1 MARHWIVVGGK
12 EIYDTTRE
20 MGFTRHGLKSTRRK
34 MVQQIQPGDTVSFY
48 ISGRKQLAGMV
59 RVTSPVVEERT
70 RIWSSPKKPEELYP
84 YRIGIEPLVIV
95 DEEGWLDAEPYHDRF
110 EWTQR
115 WPRANWTLAYQ
126 GNLHEITEAD
136 YELLRGDLERAASV
150 TASAARR

>member
-20 MGFTRHGLKSTRRK
+20 LGFTKHGLKSTRRK
-34 MVQQIQPGDTVSFY
+34 MVQQIQPGNTVTFY
-48 ISGRKQLAGMV
+48 ISGRKQLASMV
-59 RVTSPVVEERT
+59 RVTSPVVEEHTRT
-70 RIWSSPKKPEELYP
+70 WFSAKKPEELYP
-84 YRIGIEPLVIV
+84 YRIGIEPLVIL
-95 DEEGWLDAEPYHDRF
+95 DEADWLDAEAFHDRF

-136 YELLRGDLERAASV
+136 YELLRADMERAARS
-150 TASAARR
+150 SAVAHGG